1 MQSALEILLTNKK
14 IEMIKAIL
22 YMAVLFSFLTSCSKK
37 EVPISNT
44 GQPVFMFK
52 GTIGGD
58 TVNLE
63 AGVNNIYMFTGFFKD
78 SQNLVTLKSYLA
90 KDNCNNCEPYLSFE
104 VKDIDASN
112 SNFLV
117 SKIEDI
123 FTGNVFKSFSL
134 DSIIYTTN
142 IETFTFIP
150 EITSGNHQWD
160 FGDGSVSSMASP
172 THVFSSGGIKN
183 VRHIYSAPSA
193 LDTMV
198 NQINVDFQSPCRP
211 QFSYMFDSM
220 TNVATVTANPGF
232 SSYIWNYGNGSI
244 GVGQSDSNVYN
255 NAGVYTI
262 TLSASNSSCSSST
275 FKKKLSAN
283 FFNQTDF
290 ANYNYTT
297 STSTITSA
305 IPRLNKS
312 AFIITW
318 IKNGKDYRSY
328 KNIKG
333 INQSGNPVFTFTDFS
348 FYDPNEKG
356 EKTIKVRG
364 TIDTYLYNYANAND
378 SIKIKSSQVVLAAA
392 YP

>member
-1 MQSALEILLTNKK
+1 MQNALDILLSNKK
-14 IEMIKAIL
+14 NEMMKAIL
-22 YMAVLFSFLTSCSKK
+22 CMAVLLSVLSSCSKR
-37 EVPISNT
+37 EVPSSNS

-58 TVNLE
+58 SVNLE

-78 SQNLVTLKSYLA
+78 TQNLVTLKSYLA
-90 KDNCNNCEPYLSFE
+90 KDNCTNCEPYLSFE

-117 SKIEDI
+117 SKIEDL
-123 FTGNVFKSFSL
+123 FSGNTFKSFSL
-134 DSIIYTTN
+134 DSIVSTTN
-142 IETFTFIP
+142 VETFTFIP
-150 EITSGNHQWD
+150 EFLTGNHQWD
-160 FGDGSVSSMASP
+160 FGDGVTSTLASP
-172 THVFSSGGIKN
+172 THVFSTGGIKS
-183 VRHIYSAPSA
+183 VRHIYTTPSIS
-193 LDTMV
+193 DTII

-211 QFSYMFDSM
+211 QFSYVYDSI
-220 TNVATVTANPGF
+220 THRVDVAANQGF
-232 SSYIWNYGNGSI
+232 TSYLWNFGNGTI
-244 GVGQSDSNVYN
+244 GLGQVDSNIYN
-255 NAGVYTI
+255 NPGVYTI
-262 TLSASNSSCSSST
+262 TLTASNSSCNGST
-275 FKKKLSAN
+275 FKKKLSAS
-283 FFNQTDF
+283 FFNQIEF

-297 STSTITSA
+297 SSSTLTSV

-348 FYDPNEKG
+348 FYDPNAKG

-364 TIDTYLYNYANAND
+364 TVDTYLYNYADAND
-378 SIKIKSSQVVLAAA
+378 SIKIKSNNIVLAAA